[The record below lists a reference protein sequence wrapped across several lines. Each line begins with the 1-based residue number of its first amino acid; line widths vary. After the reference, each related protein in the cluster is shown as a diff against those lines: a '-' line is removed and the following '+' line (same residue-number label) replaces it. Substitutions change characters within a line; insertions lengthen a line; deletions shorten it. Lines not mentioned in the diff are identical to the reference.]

1 MTQSLHEI
9 HRREF
14 DTHAQDRAGEHDR
27 GMAAQMQEME
37 VVRQKV
43 YELERQQVLIKHR
56 YDEEIGRSR
65 HEIEA
70 REGPP
75 SHVGVSGPAPHGG
88 VNPPTPPAIGHGPSN
103 SFGGMM
109 TNPLGQGNPSLVP
122 PPHPMPQTQG
132 LQQNSYQGGYPQS
145 HARSP
150 VCVDEGGICT
160 FVRRS

>member
-9 HRREF
+9 HRRGF
-14 DTHAQDRAGEHDR
+14 DTHAQDRAGEHDQD
-27 GMAAQMQEME
+27 MAAQMQEME

-43 YELERQQVLIKHR
+43 YELERPQVLIKQR
-56 YDEEIGRSR
+56 YDEEIGRLR

-70 REGPP
+70 REGVP
-75 SHVGVSGPAPHGG
+75 SHVGVSGLAPHGG
-88 VNPPTPPAIGHGPSN
+88 VNPPSPPAIGHGPSN
-103 SFGGMM
+103 LFGGIMA
-109 TNPLGQGNPSLVP
+109 NPPDQGNPGLVP

-132 LQQNSYQGGYPQS
+132 LQRNSYPGGYPQF

-150 VCVDEGGICT
+150 ACVDEGGICT